1 MLPKDAKIMVV
12 DDTKIIR
19 FAMKKYLKTLGYE
32 NIVEAVDGND
42 AVKKHMEEKPALVF
56 MDVVMPGLTGD
67 KALQQIRI
75 RDKKTPVVMLTSVS
89 DESVM
94 NECQQAGIAGYII
107 KPITAEDGP
116 EVLMRYLN
124 I

>member
-1 MLPKDAKIMVV
+1 
-12 DDTKIIR
+12 
-19 FAMKKYLKTLGYE
+19 
-32 NIVEAVDGND
+32 
-42 AVKKHMEEKPALVF
+42 
-56 MDVVMPGLTGD
+56 
-67 KALQQIRI
+67 
-75 RDKKTPVVMLTSVS
+75 MLTSVS